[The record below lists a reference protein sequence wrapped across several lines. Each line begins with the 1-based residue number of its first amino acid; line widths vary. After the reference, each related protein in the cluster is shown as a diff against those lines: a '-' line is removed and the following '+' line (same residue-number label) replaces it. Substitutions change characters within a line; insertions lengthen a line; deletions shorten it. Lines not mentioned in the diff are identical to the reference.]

1 MIHRVAGRA
10 ACVAALGVS
19 LAVSVRAYGQTA
31 LEVPELLAAVDRA
44 FPLLEAAR
52 YDQEQAEA
60 VVTEAR
66 GAFDLTFK
74 GQLDTLQG
82 YYGNDRFKGT
92 LEQPLTALGM
102 TAYGGYRVG
111 RGTFAP
117 YDEKALTLS
126 DGEFSGGLVVPL
138 LRDRA
143 IDGRRATLRV
153 SEIGVQVSAQGVAK
167 TRLTFFKDASKLYWD
182 WVASARQL
190 AVARGLLE
198 LAERR
203 DADLAEAVALGQ
215 VAPVERTDNVRAI
228 LQRRSALVTAQRVV
242 EASAIAL
249 SLYYRGPDGRPI
261 RPLVDRT
268 PAAFPDPTPLSAE
281 EEDAAV
287 ALALTQRPEVLAL
300 RLKRDQQRTELQ
312 AAANTLLPSLNL
324 FADLSRDVGGGR
336 SSRAGSEFAAG
347 LRVELPIQRRKASG
361 KVGQATAKLGALDA
375 ERRFAEDRVRADI
388 QDTASAVRAAYAAV
402 ELVRQELAVARD
414 LEGLERDRFQLGD
427 STQFLVNLR
436 ELNTADAAFR
446 EVKALAD
453 YQKALVDF
461 EAASGRLLDRVV
473 AP

>member
-1 MIHRVAGRA
+1 MIRRIARLA
-10 ACVAALGVS
+10 ACVVALDVSHAA
-19 LAVSVRAYGQTA
+19 SVRAHGQPA
-31 LEVPELLAAVDRA
+31 LEVPEILAAVDRA
-44 FPLLEAAR
+44 FPLIEAAR
-52 YDQEQAEA
+52 HDQDQAEA

-66 GAFDLTFK
+66 GAFDLKFK
-74 GQLDTLQG
+74 GEVDTLQG

-92 LEQPLTALGM
+92 LEQPLTALGI

-126 DGEFSGGLVVPL
+126 DGEFSGGLVLPL

-153 SEIGVQVSAQGVAK
+153 SEIGVQVSAQAVSK
-167 TRLTFFKDASKLYWD
+167 TRLTFFKDAAKLYWD

-261 RPLVDRT
+261 RPPITRIPDT
-268 PAAFPDPTPLSAE
+268 FPDPAPLSAAD
-281 EEDAAV
+281 EDTAVTLAV
-287 ALALTQRPEVLAL
+287 AQRPEVLAL
-300 RLKRDQQRTELQ
+300 RLKREQQRTELQ
-312 AAANTLLPSLNL
+312 VAANTLLPSLNL

-336 SSRAGSEFAAG
+336 PSRAGSEFAGG
-347 LRVELPIQRRKASG
+347 LRVELPFQRRKASG

-375 ERRFAEDRVRADI
+375 ELRFAEDRVRADV

-402 ELVRQELAVARD
+402 EIVRQELAVARD

-453 YQKALVDF
+453 YQKARVEF
-461 EAASGRLLDRVV
+461 EAASGLLLDRV
-473 AP
+473 ATP